1 MLKFTTLTPGTVRPL
16 DGRWTFTMVVDGVEE
31 PAITPA
37 CVSASEAKRNMRA
50 LVAAKNEINNQ
61 G

>member
-31 PAITPA
+31 PAIHYTGLRFCIRSQA
-37 CVSASEAKRNMRA
+37 
-50 LVAAKNEINNQ
+50 
-61 G
+61 